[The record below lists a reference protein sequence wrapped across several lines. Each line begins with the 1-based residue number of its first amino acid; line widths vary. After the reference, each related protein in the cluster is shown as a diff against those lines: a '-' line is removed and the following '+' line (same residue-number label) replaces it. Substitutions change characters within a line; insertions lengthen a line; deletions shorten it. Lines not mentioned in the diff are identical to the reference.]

1 MMRTRLAVSRMVI
14 RALLPIGKRVA
25 LTGILSCLAM
35 SPALRAADGSTGPAT
50 TVASLTAAQ
59 VVDRH
64 VSARGGLDAWRS
76 MQTLALNGRI
86 EAGAGDSVARGERI
100 ARSGKAGSKVR
111 RAEAAAADAGALGT
125 QVQLP
130 FVLKIKRP
138 YKSRLEIEFAGK
150 TALQVYDGTNGW
162 KVRPFLNRNEVEA
175 FTADEAKTQA
185 SQPGFDGPLVDHAA
199 KGTTVE
205 LAGVEPVEGR
215 NAYNLKVTTKSG
227 QVQHVWIDTQTFLD
241 VKVEGAPR
249 RMDGRMRT
257 VSVYQRD
264 FRPVQGLMIPFVLET
279 AVDGYRETHK
289 MIIEKAAL
297 NPKLDDALFAKPRV

>member
-1 MMRTRLAVSRMVI
+1 
-14 RALLPIGKRVA
+14 LPIGKRVA

-35 SPALRAADGSTGPAT
+35 SPALRAADSSTRQASTAAT
-50 TVASLTAAQ
+50 LTAAQ

-76 MQTLALNGRI
+76 MQTLTLNGRI
-86 EAGAGDSVARGERI
+86 EAGAGDSVARSERV
-100 ARSGKAGSKVR
+100 ARAGRAGNKGR
-111 RAEAAAADAGALGT
+111 RAEVAAAGAGEPGK

-130 FVLKIKRP
+130 FVLEIKRP
-138 YKSRLEIEFAGK
+138 SKSRLEIEFAGK
-150 TALQVYDGTNGW
+150 TAVQVYDGASGW
-162 KVRPFLNRNEVEA
+162 KVRPFLNRNEVET
-175 FTADEAKTQA
+175 FTADEAKTYA
-185 SQPGFDGPLVDHAA
+185 SQPGFDGPLIDYVA

-249 RMDGRMRT
+249 QMDGRMRT
-257 VSVYQRD
+257 VWVYQRD

-297 NPKLDDALFAKPRV
+297 NPTLDDALFTKPKV

>member
-1 MMRTRLAVSRMVI
+1 MKSARLALSHVCPCALVS
-14 RALLPIGKRVA
+14 IGKRLA
-25 LTGILSCLAM
+25 ITGILACLAV
-35 SPALRAADGSTGPAT
+35 SPALRAADGSAAT
-50 TVASLTAAQ
+50 RSAALTAAQ
-59 VVDRH
+59 VVDRN
-64 VSARGGLDAWRS
+64 VSARGGLAAWRS

-86 EAGAGDSVARGERI
+86 EAGAGDLVARGERI
-100 ARSGKAGSKVR
+100 ARSGRPGSKVR
-111 RAEAAAADAGALGT
+111 RAEVAAAEAGAPGK

-130 FVLKIKRP
+130 FALEIKRP
-138 YKSRLEIEFAGK
+138 YMSRLEIEFAGK
-150 TALQVYDGTNGW
+150 TALQVYDGTSGW

-175 FTADEAKTQA
+175 FTADEAAAQA
-185 SQPGFDGPLVDHAA
+185 SQPGFEGPLIDYAA

-227 QVQHVWIDTQTFLD
+227 QVQHVWIDAQTFLD

-257 VSVYQRD
+257 VWVYQRD
-264 FRPVQGLMIPFVLET
+264 FRSVQGLVIPFVLET

-289 MIIEKAAL
+289 MIIDKAAL
-297 NPKLDDALFAKPRV
+297 NPKLDDARFTKPTV

>member
-1 MMRTRLAVSRMVI
+1 MMPTRFAVPRMCT

-25 LTGILSCLAM
+25 LTGVLSCLAM
-35 SPALRAADGSTGPAT
+35 SPALRAADGSTGQAQTAAT
-50 TVASLTAAQ
+50 LTAAQ

-76 MQTLALNGRI
+76 MQTLTLNGKI
-86 EAGAGDSVARGERI
+86 EAGSGDSVARSEHI
-100 ARSGKAGSKVR
+100 ARAGRAGNKGR
-111 RAEAAAADAGALGT
+111 RTQVAQGELAK

-130 FVLKIKRP
+130 FVLEIKRP

-150 TALQVYDGTNGW
+150 TAVQVYDGTSGW

-185 SQPGFDGPLVDHAA
+185 SQPGFDGPLIDYAA
-199 KGTTVE
+199 KGATVE

-249 RMDGRMRT
+249 QMDGRMRT
-257 VSVYQRD
+257 VWVYQRD

-279 AVDGYRETHK
+279 AVDGSRETHK